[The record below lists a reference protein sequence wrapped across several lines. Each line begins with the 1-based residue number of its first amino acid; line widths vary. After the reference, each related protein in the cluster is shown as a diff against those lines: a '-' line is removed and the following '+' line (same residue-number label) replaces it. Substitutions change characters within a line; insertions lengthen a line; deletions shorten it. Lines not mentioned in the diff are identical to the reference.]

1 MNIIIIGGR
10 KKAEF
15 LLKSLLD
22 KKYTTSII
30 NKDYEYCNELSEKYE
45 CSIIHGDGGKRYIL
59 EDAGIQHADVVIAMT
74 SKDATN
80 LVICQLAKKIYNVK
94 KSFATVT
101 NPKNVDVFKNL
112 GIDGAISA
120 TYIVSD
126 IIEQMAT
133 INDIYKFMPIENGKV
148 NILEVI
154 VNEESSLCNKYIKD
168 INLPTK
174 SIIGCIIRGLN
185 SIIPNGN
192 TKINS
197 DDKLIILYDVTV
209 HNDMIRELNIRG

>member
-1 MNIIIIGGR
+1 
-10 KKAEF
+10 
-15 LLKSLLD
+15 
-22 KKYTTSII
+22 
-30 NKDYEYCNELSEKYE
+30 
-45 CSIIHGDGGKRYIL
+45 
-59 EDAGIQHADVVIAMT
+59 
-74 SKDATN
+74 
-80 LVICQLAKKIYNVK
+80 
-94 KSFATVT
+94 
-101 NPKNVDVFKNL
+101 
-112 GIDGAISA
+112 
-120 TYIVSD
+120 
-126 IIEQMAT
+126 MAT